1 MKILALE
8 NKSLSIELNSRY
20 FFLILLFVSVPNF
33 ASSADSKISTAVQPS
48 LAPMIEQATPSVVN
62 ISSQGEV
69 ELKFNPLL
77 NDPFFRRF
85 FNFSYS

>member
-1 MKILALE
+1 ME
-8 NKSLSIELNSRY
+8 NSAIKKKSSSIELDPRC
-20 FFLILLFVSVPNF
+20 FFLILLFALVPNF
-33 ASSADSKISTAVQPS
+33 ACSSDNKISTAVQPS
-48 LAPMIEQATPSVVN
+48 LAPMIERATPSVVN

-85 FNFSYS
+85 FNV